1 MCQVFG
7 VVCGHRE
14 LIVAVR
20 ATAVAQT
27 WVPRPVDLVHPT
39 LGTHLYGTAL
49 RVCESKGG

>member
-14 LIVAVR
+14 LIVVR

-27 WVPRPVDLVHPT
+27 WVPQPVDLIHPT
-39 LGTHLYGTAL
+39 LGPHLYGAAL